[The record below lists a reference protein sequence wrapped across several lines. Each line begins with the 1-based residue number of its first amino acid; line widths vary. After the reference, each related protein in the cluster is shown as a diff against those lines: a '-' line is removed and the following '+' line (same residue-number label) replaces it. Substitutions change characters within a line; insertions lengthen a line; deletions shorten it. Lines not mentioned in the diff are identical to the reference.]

1 MGRAAC
7 FTEGRALPPAA
18 REEAEQREHEND
30 DQDNPENAQ
39 CSHLLRAS
47 SSSLYNGFP
56 ALKVSQAGLDE
67 TRLAGIIGLQKPAR
81 LPRQQRFSCRPAG
94 QRQAMPRAIWSGSI
108 SFGLVNVPVRMYSA
122 ISEHKLHFHFVHE
135 PDQSP
140 IGYQKVCKLED
151 KPVPDDEVVK
161 AFEFE
166 PGEYVFMEDE
176 DFEAARVEGY
186 KTIEITDFVQYE
198 QVDPIY
204 FARTYYLGPEE
215 GGEKVYTLLLRA
227 LEDSGL
233 AGISKFVMGDR
244 QYLGALR
251 ARDGVIILEQM
262 YFADEIRPPNE
273 IKPPRTQVSKEELA
287 MAEQL
292 IENFAGDFKPEKYKD
307 TYRDALCAIIRAKR
321 AGKEVHRA
329 PETEEAAPP
338 DLLEALRASIDAA
351 GGGRGRSRGR
361 ASSNGPRRGDLSG
374 LSKAQLDDRARKA
387 KIPGRS
393 KMSKD
398 ELIEALSEAA

>member
-1 MGRAAC
+1 
-7 FTEGRALPPAA
+7 
-18 REEAEQREHEND
+18 
-30 DQDNPENAQ
+30 
-39 CSHLLRAS
+39 
-47 SSSLYNGFP
+47 
-56 ALKVSQAGLDE
+56 
-67 TRLAGIIGLQKPAR
+67 
-81 LPRQQRFSCRPAG
+81 
-94 QRQAMPRAIWSGSI
+94 MPRAIWSGSI

-122 ISEHKLHFHFVHE
+122 ISEHKLQFHFIHQ
-135 PDQSP
+135 PDESP

-151 KPVPDDEVVK
+151 KHVPDDEIVK

-166 PGEYVFMEDE
+166 QGEYVFMEDE
-176 DFEAARVEGY
+176 DFEAARTEGY
-186 KTIEITDFVQYE
+186 KTIEITDFVPYE

-227 LEDSGL
+227 LADSEL
-233 AGISKFVMGDR
+233 AGVAKFVMRDR

-251 ARDGVIILEQM
+251 VRDGVITLEQM
-262 YFADEIRPPNE
+262 YFADEIRSVDE
-273 IKPPRTQVSKEELA
+273 IRPSRTKVSKEELA

-307 TYRDALCAIIRAKR
+307 TYRDALCEIIRAKR
-321 AGKEVHRA
+321 AGKEVHHA

-338 DLLEALRASIDAA
+338 DLLEALRASIEAA
-351 GGGRGRSRGR
+351 GGAPGRSRRKPGSR
-361 ASSNGPRRGDLSG
+361 NGSPRDLSG
-374 LSKAQLDDRARKA
+374 LSKAELDERARKA
-387 KIPGRS
+387 SIPGRS